1 MSDPDSIPNSPVRL
15 IIVDDHAVVRH
26 GLALVLQLEADFQ
39 VVGEA
44 RDGREGIELVQQLK
58 PDLVLMDLVMPNL
71 DGKQAAIAMR
81 RALPDV
87 RILILSGAELDD
99 RLIDVLA
106 IGVDGYALK
115 DIEPKELLRAMRSVM
130 NGEAYLHP
138 SVARRVLDQLYPGQP
153 SRLTSSSTV
162 SVRRQSQARVGSSTS
177 EQPGKVESLPA
188 FTPREM
194 EILHH
199 MASPASYKEIGDAL
213 VISEETVRTHA
224 KRILSKLGQPN
235 RVQAVLA
242 AVRLGLI
249 GLPE

>member
-1 MSDPDSIPNSPVRL
+1 MPDDEMVLKTPVRM

-26 GLALVLQLEADFQ
+26 GLALVLQLAPDFQ

-44 RDGREGIELVQQLK
+44 SDGREGLELVQRLR
-58 PDLVLMDLVMPNL
+58 PDLVLMDLVMPVM

-81 RALPDV
+81 RALPGV

-106 IGVDGYALK
+106 IGVDGYVLK
-115 DIEPKELLRAMRSVM
+115 DIEPKELLRAMRCVM

-138 SVARRVLDQLYPGQP
+138 LVARRVLDRLHPAQP
-153 SRLTSSSTV
+153 TEKAQAPSVSSPQP
-162 SVRRQSQARVGSSTS
+162 RQTKIGLFAGEKSDEGEA
-177 EQPGKVESLPA
+177 LPT

-194 EILHH
+194 EILQH
-199 MASPASYKEIGDAL
+199 MTTPASYKEIADAL
-213 VISEETVRTHA
+213 AISEETVRTHA
-224 KRILSKLGQPN
+224 KRVLSKLGQPN

-242 AVRLGLI
+242 AVRLGLVD
-249 GLPE
+249 LPD

>member
-1 MSDPDSIPNSPVRL
+1 MSDANSLSKSPVRL

-44 RDGREGIELVQQLK
+44 KDGREGLELVQRLK
-58 PDLVLMDLVMPNL
+58 PDLVLMDLVMPNM
-71 DGKQAAIAMR
+71 DGRQAAVAMR
-81 RALPDV
+81 RAMPGV
-87 RILILSGAELDD
+87 HILILSGAELDD

-130 NGEAYLHP
+130 SGEAYLHP
-138 SVARRVLDQLYPGQP
+138 SVARRVLDRLYQGQP
-153 SRLTSSSTV
+153 SQPTPSAAASIQ
-162 SVRRQSQARVGSSTS
+162 RQPQPRVGISASR
-177 EQPGKVESLPA
+177 QPGDVDLLPA

-199 MASPASYKEIGDAL
+199 MASPASYKEIADAL

-224 KRILSKLGQPN
+224 KRVLSKLGQPN

-249 GLPE
+249 DLPE